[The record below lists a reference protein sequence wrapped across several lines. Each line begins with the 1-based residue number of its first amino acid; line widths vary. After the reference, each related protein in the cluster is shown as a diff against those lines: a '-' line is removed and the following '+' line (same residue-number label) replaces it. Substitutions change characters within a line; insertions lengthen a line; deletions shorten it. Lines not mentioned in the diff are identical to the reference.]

1 MNDMTPEA
9 PDAAADKPATSGIA
23 RTAQIVKFLLKY
35 RTAGVFSGI
44 ELDAAELDPDT
55 DEVQGQPEQFVTD
68 LEALGPT
75 FIKIG
80 QALSTRPDM
89 VPPAYIA
96 ALERMQDDVAPLPFD
111 AIRGVIES
119 ELETKL
125 SRLFDSV
132 DETPIG
138 TASLAQVHRGT
149 LRDGRRVAIKV
160 QRPGIETQI
169 RDDLE
174 ALASLAGK
182 VDRHTDMGR
191 RMRFSDWVHEFRK
204 TLLAELDYRVE
215 AENLTRFGQHFEAYP
230 DVFVPT
236 PLWDYTRA
244 RVLVMELV
252 DGVKATDI
260 SGIRR
265 TEQDLGQL
273 GASLMRAYLDQLF
286 VHGELH
292 ADPHPGNLLVTG
304 DGRIALLDLGMVAH
318 IPPRRREQL
327 LKLLFAAVDGRGE
340 EVANEAVAMGTR
352 LEDFDGERYE
362 REVGQM
368 VARYAARSGGR
379 AQSEGRLVLDIT
391 LLGAAC
397 GLRTPP
403 ELSLLGKTLLNLE
416 AVSKA
421 LDPDM
426 DVKSVV
432 EGHLENVMRQRLKK
446 SFSPGALASEAMELQ
461 ALVRESPRKVSDI
474 LTLLSEN
481 RLAMRISGLEDSYLV
496 ENLQKI
502 ANRISTGIIVAALI
516 LASAMLMR
524 SEGGPRL
531 LGYPAVA
538 LVLFSIAVILG
549 LAIVVSAMLRDRK
562 ARPAERRGAG

>member
-9 PDAAADKPATSGIA
+9 PDAGADKPATSGIA

-244 RVLVMELV
+244 RLLVMELV

-260 SGIRR
+260 CGIRR
-265 TEQDLGQL
+265 TEQELGQL

-446 SFSPGALASEAMELQ
+446 SFSPAALASEAMELQ

-481 RLAMRISGLEDSYLV
+481 RLAVRISGLEDSYLV

>member
-191 RMRFSDWVHEFRK
+191 RMRFSDWVHEF
-204 TLLAELDYRVE
+204 
-215 AENLTRFGQHFEAYP
+215 
-230 DVFVPT
+230 
-236 PLWDYTRA
+236 
-244 RVLVMELV
+244 
-252 DGVKATDI
+252 
-260 SGIRR
+260 
-265 TEQDLGQL
+265 
-273 GASLMRAYLDQLF
+273 
-286 VHGELH
+286 
-292 ADPHPGNLLVTG
+292 
-304 DGRIALLDLGMVAH
+304 
-318 IPPRRREQL
+318 
-327 LKLLFAAVDGRGE
+327 
-340 EVANEAVAMGTR
+340 
-352 LEDFDGERYE
+352 
-362 REVGQM
+362 
-368 VARYAARSGGR
+368 
-379 AQSEGRLVLDIT
+379 
-391 LLGAAC
+391 
-397 GLRTPP
+397 
-403 ELSLLGKTLLNLE
+403 
-416 AVSKA
+416 
-421 LDPDM
+421 
-426 DVKSVV
+426 
-432 EGHLENVMRQRLKK
+432 
-446 SFSPGALASEAMELQ
+446 
-461 ALVRESPRKVSDI
+461 
-474 LTLLSEN
+474 
-481 RLAMRISGLEDSYLV
+481 
-496 ENLQKI
+496 
-502 ANRISTGIIVAALI
+502 
-516 LASAMLMR
+516 
-524 SEGGPRL
+524 
-531 LGYPAVA
+531 
-538 LVLFSIAVILG
+538 
-549 LAIVVSAMLRDRK
+549 
-562 ARPAERRGAG
+562 

>member
-446 SFSPGALASEAMELQ
+446 SFSPAALASEAMELQ

-481 RLAMRISGLEDSYLV
+481 RLAVRISGLEDSYLV

>member
-80 QALSTRPDM
+80 QALSTRRDM

-340 EVANEAVAMGTR
+340 EVANEAVAMGIR

-432 EGHLENVMRQRLKK
+432 EGHLENVMRQRLRK
-446 SFSPGALASEAMELQ
+446 SFSPAALASEAMELQ

-481 RLAMRISGLEDSYLV
+481 RLAVRISGLEDSYLV

>member
-9 PDAAADKPATSGIA
+9 PDAAADKPATLGIA

-446 SFSPGALASEAMELQ
+446 SFSPAALASEAMELQ

-481 RLAMRISGLEDSYLV
+481 RLAVRISGLEDSYLV

>member
-9 PDAAADKPATSGIA
+9 PDAAADKPATTGIA

-446 SFSPGALASEAMELQ
+446 SFSPAALASEAMELQ

-481 RLAMRISGLEDSYLV
+481 RLAVRISGLEDSYLV

>member
-9 PDAAADKPATSGIA
+9 PDAAADKPATLGIA

-340 EVANEAVAMGTR
+340 EVANEAVAMGIR

-432 EGHLENVMRQRLKK
+432 EGHLENVMRQRLRK
-446 SFSPGALASEAMELQ
+446 SFSPAALASEAMELQ

-481 RLAMRISGLEDSYLV
+481 RLAVRISGLEDSYLV